1 MNKITSITAH
11 NTPEG
16 QRLTFTYSVID
27 RDGSVKRSNVRK
39 SIIILDSDIQQYID
53 ALNEYAEGRI
63 DE

>member
-11 NTPEG
+11 STPEG